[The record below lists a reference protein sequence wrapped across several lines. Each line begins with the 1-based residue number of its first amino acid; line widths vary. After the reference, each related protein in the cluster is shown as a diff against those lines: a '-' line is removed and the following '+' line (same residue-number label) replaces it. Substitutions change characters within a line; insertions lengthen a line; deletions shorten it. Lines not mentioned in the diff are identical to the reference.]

1 MIFPRKRRFRQ
12 QLEMLQPML
21 FKLAWS
27 WCHDQELANDL
38 VQDTCQLALKKHQQL
53 QDLSKAKPWLVRI
66 LANLHIDHCR
76 QQKDVISFDDEYPE
90 QGNDPAELN
99 GRVDDIE
106 YVRNAIARLN
116 HDHRK
121 IITLVDLG
129 ECSYAEVADILGI
142 PAGTVMS
149 RLSRARTQ
157 LRSILESSQRKPV
170 LRRVK

>member
-12 QLEMLQPML
+12 QLEVLQPVL

-38 VQDTCQLALKKHQQL
+38 VQDTCQVALKKYQHL

-76 QQKDVISFDDEYPE
+76 RQKDIIPFNDEYPT

-99 GRVDDIE
+99 GRLDDIE
-106 YVRNAIARLN
+106 CVRRAIANLH

-121 IITLVDLG
+121 IITLVDLA
-129 ECSYAEVADILGI
+129 ECSYAEVADILDI
-142 PAGTVMS
+142 PVGTVMS

-157 LRSILESSQRKPV
+157 LRSTLESSHYKPM
-170 LRRVK
+170 LRSVK

>member
-12 QLEMLQPML
+12 QLEVLQPML

-38 VQDTCQLALKKHQQL
+38 VQDTCQVALNKHQQL

-76 QQKDVISFDDEYPE
+76 RQKDVIPFNDEYPE
-90 QGNDPAELN
+90 QGNDPADLT

-106 YVRNAIARLN
+106 YVRNAIASLN

-121 IITLVDLG
+121 IITLVDLA
-129 ECSYAEVADILGI
+129 ECSYAEVADILDV
-142 PAGTVMS
+142 PVGTVMS

-157 LRSILESSQRKPV
+157 LRSILESSQRPV